1 MGEGIG
7 GTDKKIGT
15 TTTENECAVLVREKE
30 PSANGATWGSSC
42 YAEFGATG
50 TNFEDAWQT
59 CRFEGRFIVFKNKN
73 WCNIGYH
80 YYYQ

>member
-1 MGEGIG
+1 MGDGIG

-15 TTTENECAVLVREKE
+15 TTTENECAVLVRENE

-50 TNFEDAWQT
+50 TDGSDYWRT
-59 CRFEGRFIVFKNKN
+59 CLFDFQGSSMIFKKTYLL
-73 WCNIGYH
+73 I
-80 YYYQ
+80 